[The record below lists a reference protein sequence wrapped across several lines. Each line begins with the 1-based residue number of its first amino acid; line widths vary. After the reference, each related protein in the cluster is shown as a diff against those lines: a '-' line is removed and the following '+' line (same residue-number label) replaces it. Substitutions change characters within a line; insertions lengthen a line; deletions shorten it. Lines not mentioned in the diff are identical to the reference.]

1 MTTNWSFA
9 QACVWIATGDAS
21 LANDVHQ
28 RCTIFEAAFTIFEVD
43 LTSGQSKVPSA
54 GTSDVDLDIDAE
66 TLEAVARRL
75 EGIAR
80 RKAEDLKRRC
90 LALVWDAREKLL
102 DALRNKQNK
111 SIASG
116 RANGVGNTGP
126 IETELWLGLTLHD
139 EPGSRPG
146 HGVVARPEDGLNFS
160 ATWFDE
166 ISLAV
171 DDVLRVWPADG
182 SAAASFPPTPAIAQQ
197 SPAEGAQPET
207 FEQNTEQ
214 EHSPR
219 RAGAKRFQR
228 AAVLD
233 YLNEQYPDGVPA
245 EVSAR
250 SIQTALEAQRKS
262 VSLRTIRRAMGG
274 K

>member
-1 MTTNWSFA
+1 MQGHLQTPWLADSGNEVRLSNEQMA
-9 QACVWIATGDAS
+9 RTGDYWA
-21 LANDVHQ
+21 
-28 RCTIFEAAFTIFEVD
+28 D
-43 LTSGQSKVPSA
+43 LWVR
-54 GTSDVDLDIDAE
+54 SDECIN
-66 TLEAVARRL
+66 R
-75 EGIAR
+75 
-80 RKAEDLKRRC
+80 
-90 LALVWDAREKLL
+90 
-102 DALRNKQNK
+102 
-111 SIASG
+111 
-116 RANGVGNTGP
+116 
-126 IETELWLGLTLHD
+126 
-139 EPGSRPG
+139 
-146 HGVVARPEDGLNFS
+146 
-160 ATWFDE
+160 
-166 ISLAV
+166 
-171 DDVLRVWPADG
+171 WPADP
-182 SAAASFPPTPAIAQQ
+182 AADAASLPSTPAIAQQ